1 MTTDPPGSPDMTDTA
16 PNPAAA
22 APLTP
27 LATPGGVPAPP
38 PEQVAAVE
46 ASDRLAS
53 FRREVGDLKVTGGAS
68 NPERLGVRLG
78 IALVVIGLAGA
89 AISWYIAY
97 KAGTFEEI
105 QRLIILGA
113 VFVGVAI
120 VGAVVWVRNSM
131 TRYFR
136 FWLVRLVYEQQDQ
149 TGQLIAAQR
158 EQMDRLIDTIRE
170 NDPR

>member
-1 MTTDPPGSPDMTDTA
+1 M
-16 PNPAAA
+16 
-22 APLTP
+22 
-27 LATPGGVPAPP
+27 
-38 PEQVAAVE
+38 
-46 ASDRLAS
+46 
-53 FRREVGDLKVTGGAS
+53 
-68 NPERLGVRLG
+68 
-78 IALVVIGLAGA
+78 
-89 AISWYIAY
+89 
-97 KAGTFEEI
+97 
-105 QRLIILGA
+105 
-113 VFVGVAI
+113 FVGVAI